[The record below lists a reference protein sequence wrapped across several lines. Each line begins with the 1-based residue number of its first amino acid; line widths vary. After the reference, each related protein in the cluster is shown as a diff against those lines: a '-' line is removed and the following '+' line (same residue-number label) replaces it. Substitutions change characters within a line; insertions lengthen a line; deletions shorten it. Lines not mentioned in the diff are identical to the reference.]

1 MEVGKVFIASDHAG
15 FEAKEFSKECI
26 KKLGFEV
33 VDLGTN
39 SKDMSV
45 DYPDFANIMAES
57 LNTKEP
63 DFGILV
69 CGTGLGISMAA
80 NRHKNIRCAL
90 CHDVSTAR
98 LSREHNDA
106 NVLCFGARVVGAAVI
121 EDMINAF
128 FSTEFAGGR
137 HQKRV
142 DKLGFCSC

>member
-15 FEAKEFSKECI
+15 FKAKEFSKECL

-45 DYPDFANIMAES
+45 DYPDFANIMAEN

-69 CGTGLGISMAA
+69 CGTGLGMSMAA

-106 NVLCFGARVVGAAVI
+106 NVLCFGARVVGNAII

-142 DKLGFCSC
+142 DKLGFCLC